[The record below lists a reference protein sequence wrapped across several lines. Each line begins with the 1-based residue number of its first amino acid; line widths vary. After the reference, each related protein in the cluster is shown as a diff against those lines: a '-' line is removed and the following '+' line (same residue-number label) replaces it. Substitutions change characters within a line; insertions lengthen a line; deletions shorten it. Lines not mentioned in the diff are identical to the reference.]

1 MVTVLN
7 SFLLV
12 AATEM
17 GDKTQLLAFVLA
29 SRFKSPFSIMAG
41 ILVATI
47 LNHAIAS
54 FAGTWLSQ
62 VIPASYL
69 KYGLALAFAG
79 FAVWI
84 LIPDKEGE
92 EKTNPRF
99 GAFVTTV
106 VSFFLAEM
114 GDKTQL
120 ATIALAARYHNI
132 ILVTTGTTL
141 GMLFSDGLAVFAG
154 ERITRVVSM
163 KWIRYS
169 ASALYLAFA
178 LAILV
183 GY

>member
-1 MVTVLN
+1 
-7 SFLLV
+7 
-12 AATEM
+12 
-17 GDKTQLLAFVLA
+17 
-29 SRFKSPFSIMAG
+29 
-41 ILVATI
+41 
-47 LNHAIAS
+47 
-54 FAGTWLSQ
+54 
-62 VIPASYL
+62 L
-69 KYGLALAFAG
+69 KYGIALAFAG